1 METNN
6 AIHGANDAEQKRL
19 NAFLMNLRRSR
30 SILSRHT
37 LLTLR
42 GQALGGD
49 IDGHGNPPLR
59 RRRR

>member
-1 METNN
+1 MRNEKPNGQLRT
-6 AIHGANDAEQKRL
+6 
-19 NAFLMNLRRSR
+19 FLRSLHRNR

-49 IDGHGNPPLR
+49 IEGAKRGLARLLMYAEQH
-59 RRRR
+59 